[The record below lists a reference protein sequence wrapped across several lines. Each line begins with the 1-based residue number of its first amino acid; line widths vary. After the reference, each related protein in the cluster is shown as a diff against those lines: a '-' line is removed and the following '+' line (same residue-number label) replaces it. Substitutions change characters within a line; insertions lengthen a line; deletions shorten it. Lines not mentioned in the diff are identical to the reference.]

1 MATVNIMM
9 GEAEGRRECIFV
21 EVTWINRVPN
31 FYALEGL
38 VASYYIYNT
47 CTYIFIIWCGTAY
60 MTRSCVLES
69 TIHLFTLQLWGDRL
83 ADHSMEQPLDSVLE
97 GHGLIW
103 GRYREVSKTVCN
115 LTMDAG
121 IEKPGFVI
129 VVITAF
135 EVSSLIGPLNGQSF
149 KLST

>member
-1 MATVNIMM
+1 M
-9 GEAEGRRECIFV
+9 
-21 EVTWINRVPN
+21 
-31 FYALEGL
+31 
-38 VASYYIYNT
+38 YIYIHNLVWHCLQDKEL
-47 CTYIFIIWCGTAY
+47 CTGKHHTFIYLAALRGQAGRPQHGT
-60 MTRSCVLES
+60 TFGLCPR
-69 TIHLFTLQLWGDRL
+69 
-83 ADHSMEQPLDSVLE
+83 

-103 GRYREVSKTVCN
+103 GRQREVSKRVCN

-149 KLST
+149 KLFT